1 MLELSEGPEMRS
13 QRGSVCVGGWG
24 GVQSRRDGAFSLF
37 SKEEKERSHPEEE
50 KPRAGLSS
58 GRWVK
63 ASYPARA
70 GKGLS
75 LDRH

>member
-1 MLELSEGPEMRS
+1 MLELSEGPETRS
-13 QRGSVCVGGWG
+13 QRGSVGGG
-24 GVQSRRDGAFSLF
+24 EVQSRRDGAFSLF
-37 SKEEKERSHPEEE
+37 SKEEKERSHPEGE

-70 GKGLS
+70 GKGLA

>member
-1 MLELSEGPEMRS
+1 MG
-13 QRGSVCVGGWG
+13 VGAG
-24 GVQSRRDGAFSLF
+24 GVQSHRDGAFSLL

-50 KPRAGLSS
+50 KPRASLSS
-58 GRWVK
+58 SRWVK